1 MVELRLLLFGA
12 VIFIL
17 FIYLFSFERVVLV
30 CPLCRA
36 LGPRN
41 RSKVEPILD
50 ESGRNDD

>member
-12 VIFIL
+12 VIF
-17 FIYLFSFERVVLV
+17 FFFFPFERVVLV

-36 LGPRN
+36 PGPRN

-50 ESGRNDD
+50 ESARNDD